1 MDRTK
6 PRRILI
12 LGAAGRD
19 FHNFNCLYRNDP
31 SCRVVAF
38 TATQI
43 PDIAG
48 RRYPPSLAGPLY
60 PDGIPIE
67 DEADLDRLL
76 RDLDVDEVVFA
87 YSDVP
92 HVHVMDRASHAL
104 AAGADFRL
112 LGPKA
117 TALRSNRPVIAVCAV
132 RTGCG
137 KSQTS
142 RYLVEV
148 LRRMGRRV
156 AVVRHPMPY
165 GDLEAQAVQR
175 FATRAD
181 LDAARCTI
189 EEREEYEPHLDQG
202 AVVFAGVDYHAIL
215 RAAEAEADVLL
226 WDGGNNDLPFYRPDL
241 HITVMDPL
249 RPGHERT
256 YHPGQANLLA
266 AHVVIINKVD
276 SADARSLDAVRASVR
291 EMNPAAV
298 VIEARSEITLSP
310 PTPLAGRTVLVVE
323 DGPTLTHGGMA
334 FGAGT
339 VLARR
344 EGAVL
349 VDPRP
354 QARGSIRDTLQRYP
368 HLGLVL
374 PAMGYSER
382 QVAELRETI
391 EATPADLVVSG
402 TPIDLGRLLGILR
415 PVVRA
420 RYDLRPV
427 SGPSL
432 DAIVR
437 KVLQTALPPR
447 A

>member
-1 MDRTK
+1 MKADRITK
-6 PRRILI
+6 VLI

-19 FHNFNCLYRNDP
+19 FHNFNCVYRNDP
-31 SCRVVAF
+31 SYRVVAF

-48 RRYPPSLAGPLY
+48 RRYPAALAGPLY
-60 PDGIPIE
+60 PEGIPIV
-67 DEADLDRLL
+67 DEAQLDRLL
-76 RDLDVDEVVFA
+76 QEHDVDEVVFA
-87 YSDVP
+87 YSDVS
-92 HVHVMDRASHAL
+92 HIEVMDRASHAL

-117 TALRSNRPVIAVCAV
+117 TALKSRLPVIAVCAV

-142 RYLVEV
+142 RFLVGI
-148 LRRMGRRV
+148 LRAMGRRV

-165 GDLEAQAVQR
+165 GDLEAQKVQR

-181 LDAARCTI
+181 LDAAHCTI

-215 RAAEAEADVLL
+215 EAVEAEAEVIL
-226 WDGGNNDLPFYRPDL
+226 WDGGNNDLPFYQPDL
-241 HITVMDPL
+241 HITVTDPL
-249 RPGHERT
+249 RAGHERT

-266 AHVVIINKVD
+266 AHVVVINKVD
-276 SADARSLDAVRASVR
+276 SAEREALEALRRSIRELNPTAR
-291 EMNPAAV
+291 V
-298 VIEARSEITLSP
+298 VEARSEITMSP
-310 PTPLAGRTVLVVE
+310 PMPLAGRRVVVVE
-323 DGPTLTHGGMA
+323 DGPTLTHGGMS

-354 QARGSIRDTLQRYP
+354 HARGSICETLERYP
-368 HLGLVL
+368 HVGPVL

-382 QVAELRETI
+382 QVAELRETL
-391 EATPADLVVSG
+391 ESTPADLVVSG
-402 TPIDLGRLLGILR
+402 TPIDLAGLLGISR

-420 RYDLRPV
+420 RYDLVPV

-437 KVLQTALPPR
+437 EVVDKGPR
-447 A
+447 PR